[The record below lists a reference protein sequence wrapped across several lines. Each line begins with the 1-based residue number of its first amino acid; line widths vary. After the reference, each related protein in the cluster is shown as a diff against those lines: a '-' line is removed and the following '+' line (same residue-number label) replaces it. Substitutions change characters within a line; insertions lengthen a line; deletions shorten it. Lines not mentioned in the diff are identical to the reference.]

1 MKKVTMQEYLDELH
15 AKEAKMMEPAAVS
28 KAIAGL
34 AAELWYGVTKDKIV
48 FRTDYDADGICSAYI
63 LSKAMMAV
71 HPDKKIEVRVNDRRG
86 SYAALEDPADDTV
99 QYIVMDM
106 GSNALPALS
115 ERYGDVLVVDHH
127 LVNQA
132 EDLEEIRKNPR
143 FLNPKTIGE
152 GLCDYCTTG
161 LAYRLYQELNK
172 IFDLAPF
179 KHVSAYRYARP
190 ERENAPKLLDE
201 DETLQQ
207 ESEIRDFLLKRGFS
221 RYEISSYSLRGFESR
236 HNMLYWTYSSWLG
249 IGAGA
254 ASFIRKTGVSSRY
267 ADDIDAFIEGEGLSS
282 VELTLQERLEEFL
295 LMGLRVKIG
304 INLNDFKDLFGKEF
318 FELVSEKVVS
328 DLVSKG
334 LLEFDENRKILKCT
348 EKGSDFLNAI
358 LLKLFDAIRC

>member
-172 IFDLAPF
+172 ISE
-179 KHVSAYRYARP
+179 K
-190 ERENAPKLLDE
+190 ENGKPLLD
-201 DETLQQ
+201 
-207 ESEIRDFLLKRGFS
+207 I
-221 RYEISSYSLRGFESR
+221 
-236 HNMLYWTYSSWLG
+236 
-249 IGAGA
+249 
-254 ASFIRKTGVSSRY
+254 
-267 ADDIDAFIEGEGLSS
+267 
-282 VELTLQERLEEFL
+282 
-295 LMGLRVKIG
+295 
-304 INLNDFKDLFGKEF
+304 
-318 FELVSEKVVS
+318 KVA
-328 DLVSKG
+328 
-334 LLEFDENRKILKCT
+334 NA
-348 EKGSDFLNAI
+348 LNAI
-358 LLKLFDAIRC
+358 AAIGTIADSVNLMDEFSQNRAIVKSGMTAIDEATRQIIGDVHSMDVIFF